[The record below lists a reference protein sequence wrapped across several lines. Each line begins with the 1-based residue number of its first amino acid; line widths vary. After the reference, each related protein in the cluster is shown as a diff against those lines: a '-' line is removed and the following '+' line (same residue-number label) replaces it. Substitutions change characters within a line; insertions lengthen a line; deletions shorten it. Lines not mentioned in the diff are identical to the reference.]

1 MDGESHGRRSLAGYK
16 ESDTVEKLS
25 GSLSLETGW
34 HDVKVPGLH
43 SNPGP
48 RGPPCFGSWL
58 GWDTPCLNLR
68 RVRARGRRAGASGGL
83 APCVSSLSG
92 LCNLHPR
99 PARAGGGGCGEQPEK
114 GCPRPEDSRCGSRAG
129 LADIQLGPGRENLPA
144 ATAGACRYEPLSWGW
159 FVMQ

>member
-25 GSLSLETGW
+25 VSLSLETGW
-34 HDVKVPGLH
+34 HDVEVPGLIQILAREGH
-43 SNPGP
+43 HAP
-48 RGPPCFGSWL
+48 L

-129 LADIQLGPGRENLPA
+129 LAGIQLGPGRENLPA